1 MDRDEL
7 LKILNEAKKK
17 IEEAAD
23 LIVQVDIEA
32 MNRGESW
39 YSGVCEQIE
48 WHLYK
53 AKRELRELFDLVHL
67 EEE

>member
-1 MDRDEL
+1 MDSVEL
-7 LKILNEAKKK
+7 LKILNEVKKK

-32 MNRGESW
+32 MNLGESW
-39 YSGVCEQIE
+39 YSGVCDLIQ

-53 AKRELRELFDLVHL
+53 AKRELRELFDLVNL
-67 EEE
+67 ID